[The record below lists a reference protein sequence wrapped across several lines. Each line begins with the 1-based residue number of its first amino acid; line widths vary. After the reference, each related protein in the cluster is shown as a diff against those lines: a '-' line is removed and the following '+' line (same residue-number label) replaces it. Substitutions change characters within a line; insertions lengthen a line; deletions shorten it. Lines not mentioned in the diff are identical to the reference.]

1 MPCARSPPLLPAL
14 PSRSARFT
22 IAYAQ
27 DDYPSRP
34 IRLVVPVAAGGGTD
48 MVGRVLAEHL
58 SSKLG
63 QPVTVENRPGAGSL
77 IGIDSVAKSAADG
90 YTLILALSDGFTI
103 MPSMKKDVPY
113 DPVKS
118 FTLIGLAA
126 RTPFSY
132 SVSNEVPAKNLRELV
147 DHAKKNPGKLKWA
160 VSGSYST
167 SDLATE
173 LLKVTQGLE
182 YISVPY
188 RGGALAIADVVSARV
203 DGLTVS
209 PLLAAPQ
216 ASAGKLKILAQTG
229 PTRVAMIPGRA
240 DGGGI
245 RLRRSRGRCLVR
257 PRGAGQAAARRDG
270 EALERA
276 RVISMATRPS
286 TSALRPPGSKPPRC
300 PPAEFSA
307 YITSELAKWRD
318 VVVKAGIPIQ

>member
-1 MPCARSPPLLPAL
+1 MPAFAIAISAL
-14 PSRSARFT
+14 HH
-22 IAYAQ
+22 AYAQ

-182 YISVPY
+182 FVSVPY
-188 RGGALAIADVVSARV
+188 RGGC
-203 DGLTVS
+203 
-209 PLLAAPQ
+209 
-216 ASAGKLKILAQTG
+216 AGD
-229 PTRVAMIPGRA
+229 RRC
-240 DGGGI
+240 
-245 RLRRSRGRCLVR
+245 RLRAGRR
-257 PRGAGQAAARRDG
+257 IDGQPAARRATGLDRKAEDPGADG
-270 EALERA
+270 TEARRDDSRTSRLRWNPA
-276 RVISMATRPS
+276 STDLVVVAWFGLAGPAKLPPAVTAKLANALATFHGDASVNQRFAAAGIETAAMP
-286 TSALRPPGSKPPRC
+286 A
-300 PPAEFSA
+300 AEFSA

>member
-1 MPCARSPPLLPAL
+1 MR
-14 PSRSARFT
+14 T
-22 IAYAQ
+22 ISTFLVSLSLAIVTLQLAHAQ

-103 MPSMKKDVPY
+103 MPSMKKEVPY

-132 SVSNEVPAKNLRELV
+132 SVSNDVPAKNLRELV
-147 DHAKKNPGKLKWA
+147 DYAKKNSGKLKWA

-188 RGGALAIADVVSARV
+188 RGGALALADVVSARV

-229 PTRVAMIPGRA
+229 PTRVAMIP
-240 DGGGI
+240 D
-245 RLRRSRGRCLVR
+245 V
-257 PRGAGQAAARRDG
+257 PT
-270 EALERA
+270 ALESGFA
-276 RVISMATRPS
+276 DLVVVAWFGLAGPANLPLAVTAKLSSALATFHSDPSVNQRFAATGIETAAMPS
-286 TSALRPPGSKPPRC
+286 T
-300 PPAEFSA
+300 EFAA

-318 VVVKAGIPIQ
+318 VVIKAGIPLQ

>member
-1 MPCARSPPLLPAL
+1 MLKLTVAL
-14 PSRSARFT
+14 PIVCAFSFLTSVPA
-22 IAYAQ
+22 AAQ
-27 DDYPSRP
+27 GSDYPSRP
-34 IRLVVPVAAGGGTD
+34 IHLVVPVAAGGGTD

-77 IGIDSVAKSAADG
+77 IGVDSVAKAAPDG
-90 YTLILALSDGFTI
+90 YTLVLALSDGFTI
-103 MPSMKKDVPY
+103 LPSMKKEVPY

-132 SVSNEVPAKNLRELV
+132 SVSNEVPANTLRELV
-147 DHAKKNPGKLKWA
+147 DYAKKNAGKLKWA
-160 VSGSYST
+160 ISGSYST

-182 YISVPY
+182 YTSVPY
-188 RGGALAIADVVSARV
+188 RGGALALADVVSARV

-216 ASAGKLKILAQTG
+216 AAAGKLKILAQTG
-229 PTRVAMIPGRA
+229 PARVPMIA
-240 DGGGI
+240 DVPTAVEAGFKD
-245 RLRRSRGRCLVR
+245 LVVVAWF
-257 PRGAGQAAARRDG
+257 GLAGPANLPPAIAAQLGDALSTFHGEPSVNQRFAAAG
-270 EALERA
+270 IETAA
-276 RVISMATRPS
+276 MPA
-286 TSALRPPGSKPPRC
+286 
-300 PPAEFSA
+300 AEFAA

-318 VVVKAGIPIQ
+318 VVSKAGIPLQ

>member
-1 MPCARSPPLLPAL
+1 MRTVTNLLVGLSIAIGMQQ
-14 PSRSARFT
+14 SAH
-22 IAYAQ
+22 AQ
-27 DDYPSRP
+27 DNYPSRP

-48 MVGRVLAEHL
+48 MIGRVLAEHL
-58 SSKLG
+58 STKLG

-77 IGIDSVAKSAADG
+77 IGIESVAKSAPDG

-103 MPSMKKDVPY
+103 LPSMKKDVPY

-126 RTPFSY
+126 RTPFTY
-132 SVSNEVPAKNLRELV
+132 SVSNEIPAKNLRELV

-160 VSGSYST
+160 VSGTNST

-216 ASAGKLKILAQTG
+216 ASAGKMKILAQTG
-229 PTRVAMIPGRA
+229 PTRVAMIRMY
-240 DGGGI
+240 
-245 RLRRSRGRCLVR
+245 R
-257 PRGAGQAAARRDG
+257 PRWN
-270 EALERA
+270 
-276 RVISMATRPS
+276 P
-286 TSALRPPGSKPPRC
+286 ALRTWWSLHGSGLRVPRIC
-300 PPAEFSA
+300 RPQLP
-307 YITSELAKWRD
+307 
-318 VVVKAGIPIQ
+318 

>member
-1 MPCARSPPLLPAL
+1 MR
-14 PSRSARFT
+14 T
-22 IAYAQ
+22 ISTFLVSLSLAIVTLQLAHAQ

-103 MPSMKKDVPY
+103 MPSMKKEVPY

-132 SVSNEVPAKNLRELV
+132 SVSNDVPAKNLRELV
-147 DHAKKNPGKLKWA
+147 DYAKKNSGKLKWA

-188 RGGALAIADVVSARV
+188 RGGALALADVVSARV

-229 PTRVAMIPGRA
+229 PTRVAMIP
-240 DGGGI
+240 D
-245 RLRRSRGRCLVR
+245 V
-257 PRGAGQAAARRDG
+257 PT
-270 EALERA
+270 ALESGFGGSGGRRLVWTRGSREPA
-276 RVISMATRPS
+276 PAVTAKLSSALATFHSDRPS
-286 TSALRPPGSKPPRC
+286 TSALLPGIETAAMPS
-300 PPAEFSA
+300 AEFSA

-318 VVVKAGIPIQ
+318 VVVKAGIPLQ

>member
-1 MPCARSPPLLPAL
+1 MRLTTAAL
-14 PSRSARFT
+14 FAAFAFSIGTPQ
-22 IAYAQ
+22 IAAAQ
-27 DDYPSRP
+27 DGDYPSRP

-63 QPVTVENRPGAGSL
+63 QPVAVENRPGAGSL
-77 IGIDSVAKSAADG
+77 IGLDTVAKAPADG
-90 YTLILALSDGFTI
+90 YTLVLALSDGMTI
-103 MPSMKKDVPY
+103 LPSMKKDVPY
-113 DPVKS
+113 DSVKS

-132 SVSNEVPAKNLRELV
+132 SVSNEIPAKNLRELV
-147 DHAKKNPGKLKWA
+147 DYAKQNPGKLKWA

-188 RGGALAIADVVSARV
+188 RGGALAIADVVAARV

-229 PTRVAMIPGRA
+229 PTRVAMIPDVPTAQEFGV
-240 DGGGI
+240 
-245 RLRRSRGRCLVR
+245 RRSRGRGVVR
-257 PRGAGQAAARRDG
+257 PCRPGQSAAGGDCQALG
-270 EALERA
+270 RA
-276 RVISMATRPS
+276 VVISWRRFRKPAVRRRWNRNQRDAGRRIRCLHHVGARKMA
-286 TSALRPPGSKPPRC
+286 
-300 PPAEFSA
+300 
-307 YITSELAKWRD
+307 
-318 VVVKAGIPIQ
+318 

>member
-1 MPCARSPPLLPAL
+1 MRTITTAL
-14 PSRSARFT
+14 AGLAIAISALHH
-22 IAYAQ
+22 AYAQ

-182 YISVPY
+182 FVSVPY
-188 RGGALAIADVVSARV
+188 RGGSLAIADVVSARV

-216 ASAGKLKILAQTG
+216 ASTGKLKILAQTG
-229 PTRVAMIPGRA
+229 PKRVAMIPDVPTAVEAGFN
-240 DGGGI
+240 D
-245 RLRRSRGRCLVR
+245 LVVVAWF
-257 PRGAGQAAARRDG
+257 GLAGPAKLPPAVTAKLANALASFHGDASVNQRFAAAG
-270 EALERA
+270 IETAA
-276 RVISMATRPS
+276 MPA
-286 TSALRPPGSKPPRC
+286 
-300 PPAEFSA
+300 AEFSA

>member
-1 MPCARSPPLLPAL
+1 MR
-14 PSRSARFT
+14 T
-22 IAYAQ
+22 ISTFLVSLSLAIVTLQLAHAQ

-103 MPSMKKDVPY
+103 MPSMKKEVPY

-132 SVSNEVPAKNLRELV
+132 SVSNDVPAKNLRELV
-147 DHAKKNPGKLKWA
+147 DYAKKNSGKLKWA

-188 RGGALAIADVVSARV
+188 RGGALALADVVSARV

-209 PLLAAPQ
+209 PPLAAPQ

-229 PTRVAMIPGRA
+229 PTRVAMIP
-240 DGGGI
+240 D
-245 RLRRSRGRCLVR
+245 V
-257 PRGAGQAAARRDG
+257 PT
-270 EALERA
+270 ALESGFA
-276 RVISMATRPS
+276 DLVVVAWFGLAGPANLPLAVTAKLS
-286 TSALRPPGSKPPRC
+286 SALATFHSDPSVNQRFAATGIETAVTPLNSRPISRPNLRNG
-300 PPAEFSA
+300 A
-307 YITSELAKWRD
+307 TS
-318 VVVKAGIPIQ
+318 

>member
-1 MPCARSPPLLPAL
+1 MLKSALLSVFALSLLAPVPATAQSSEYPTRS
-14 PSRSARFT
+14 
-22 IAYAQ
+22 
-27 DDYPSRP
+27 

-63 QPVTVENRPGAGSL
+63 QSVTVENRPGAGSL
-77 IGIDSVAKSAADG
+77 IGVDLVAKAPADG
-90 YTLILALSDGFTI
+90 YTLVLALSDGFTI
-103 MPSMKKDVPY
+103 LPSMKKEVPY

-132 SVSNEVPAKNLRELV
+132 SVSNEVPANTLRELINY
-147 DHAKKNPGKLKWA
+147 AKKNAGKLKWA

-182 YISVPY
+182 FTSVPY
-188 RGGALAIADVVSARV
+188 RGGALALADVVSARV

-216 ASAGKLKILAQTG
+216 AGAGKLKILAQTG
-229 PTRVAMIPGRA
+229 PARVPMIANVPTAVETGFK
-240 DGGGI
+240 D
-245 RLRRSRGRCLVR
+245 LVVVAWF
-257 PRGAGQAAARRDG
+257 GLAGPANLPPAVAAQLSDALSTFHSEPSVNQRFAAAG
-270 EALERA
+270 IETAVMPA
-276 RVISMATRPS
+276 
-286 TSALRPPGSKPPRC
+286 
-300 PPAEFSA
+300 AEFA
-307 YITSELAKWRD
+307 TYITAELTKWRD
-318 VVVKAGIPIQ
+318 VVSKAGIPIQ

>member
-1 MPCARSPPLLPAL
+1 MR
-14 PSRSARFT
+14 T
-22 IAYAQ
+22 ISTFLASLSLAIVTLQLAHAQ

-103 MPSMKKDVPY
+103 MPSMKKEVPY

-132 SVSNEVPAKNLRELV
+132 SVSNDVPAKNLRELV
-147 DHAKKNPGKLKWA
+147 DYAKKNSGKLKWA

-188 RGGALAIADVVSARV
+188 RGGALALADVVSARV

-216 ASAGKLKILAQTG
+216 ASAGNLKILAQTG
-229 PTRVAMIPGRA
+229 PTRVAMIPDVPTALESGFA
-240 DGGGI
+240 D
-245 RLRRSRGRCLVR
+245 LVVVAWF
-257 PRGAGQAAARRDG
+257 GLAGPANLPLAVTAKLSSALATFHSDPSVNQRFAAAG
-270 EALERA
+270 IETAA
-276 RVISMATRPS
+276 MPS
-286 TSALRPPGSKPPRC
+286 
-300 PPAEFSA
+300 AEFSA

-318 VVVKAGIPIQ
+318 VVVKAGIPLQ

>member
-1 MPCARSPPLLPAL
+1 MRLTTAAL
-14 PSRSARFT
+14 FAAFAFSIGTPQ
-22 IAYAQ
+22 IAAAQ
-27 DDYPSRP
+27 DGDYPSRP

-63 QPVTVENRPGAGSL
+63 QPVAVENRPGAGSL
-77 IGIDSVAKSAADG
+77 IGLDTVAKAPADG
-90 YTLILALSDGFTI
+90 YTLVLALSDGMTI
-103 MPSMKKDVPY
+103 LPSMKKDVPY
-113 DPVKS
+113 DSVKS

-132 SVSNEVPAKNLRELV
+132 SVSNEIPAKNLRELV
-147 DHAKKNPGKLKWA
+147 DYAKQNPGKLKWA

-188 RGGALAIADVVSARV
+188 RGGALAIADVVAARV

-229 PTRVAMIPGRA
+229 PTRVAMIPDVPTAQESGFGDLVVVA
-240 DGGGI
+240 WFGLAGPANLPPAVTA
-245 RLRRSRGRCLVR
+245 RLSAALSSFHGDASVNQRF
-257 PRGAGQAAARRDG
+257 AAAG
-270 EALERA
+270 IE
-276 RVISMATRPS
+276 
-286 TSALRPPGSKPPRC
+286 TSAM
-300 PPAEFSA
+300 PAGEFAA
-307 YITSELAKWRD
+307 YITSELAKWRE
-318 VVVKAGIPIQ
+318 VVAKAGIPMQ